1 MQNDNLIVTAP
12 SQSHSVDPGA
22 QLQPHRSSF
31 WMLTLGTLGVV
42 YGDIGTSPLYALK
55 ESLSAAAGG
64 GTVTR
69 EMVFGI
75 VSLILWALIFIVTI
89 KYVLFI
95 LRADNNGEGG
105 TLTLMA
111 LAQRAMGHN
120 ILVIALLGMVG
131 AALFYGDAIITP
143 AISVLSAVEGLKLAS
158 PAFEHYVLP
167 LSLVI
172 MIGLF
177 AVQSHG
183 TARVAAW
190 FGPITAV
197 WFALMALGG
206 ILHLADDPSIL
217 SAISP
222 TYGIAF
228 LATHGTPGLLALG
241 AVFLA
246 VTGAEALYADMGH
259 FGRRPIQTA
268 WLGFVLPCLALN
280 YLGQGALLLADPG
293 KIENPFFLL
302 YPEWALLP
310 MVAMATI
317 ATIIASQAVITGAFS
332 LTQQAIQLGLLP
344 RMEIRWTS
352 ETEKGQIY
360 VPKVNFLLLLAVLFL
375 VIMFRSSSALAHAYG
390 IAVTGTMVVT
400 AIMAFFVVW
409 RFWKWP
415 LWASVA
421 VIVPFLLV
429 DMIFLAANALKIP
442 QGGWMPLLVGALLVT
457 LMMTW
462 RRGTRILF
470 EKTRKVDVP
479 LLELIGMLEK
489 SQPHRVRG
497 TAVFMTSDPDTA
509 PAALLHNLKHN
520 KILHEQNVVLTVKTE
535 DAPRVADNER
545 VRIESLG
552 DSFWRATMS
561 FGYMEAPNIPRG
573 LALLRK
579 QGFKFDI
586 MTTSFF
592 VSRRSIRPSVH
603 GGMPFWQDKL
613 FISLAKSASD
623 ATDFFQ
629 IPTGRVVE
637 VGTQVTV

>member
-1 MQNDNLIVTAP
+1 
-12 SQSHSVDPGA
+12 
-22 QLQPHRSSF
+22 
-31 WMLTLGTLGVV
+31 
-42 YGDIGTSPLYALK
+42 
-55 ESLSAAAGG
+55 
-64 GTVTR
+64 
-69 EMVFGI
+69 MVFGI

-120 ILVIALLGMVG
+120 VLIITLLGMVG

-143 AISVLSAVEGLKLAS
+143 AISVLSAVEGLTVAS
-158 PAFEHYVLP
+158 PAFAHYVLP

-172 MIGLF
+172 LVGLF

-197 WFALMALGG
+197 WFVLMAVGG
-206 ILHLADDPSIL
+206 LVHIADDPSIL
-217 SAISP
+217 AAISP
-222 TYGIAF
+222 TYGVVF
-228 LATHGTPGLLALG
+228 LATHGTAGLFALG

-268 WLGFVLPCLALN
+268 WLGLVLPCLALN
-280 YLGQGALLLADPG
+280 YIGQGALLLADPA

-302 YPEWALLP
+302 YPDWALLP
-310 MVAMATI
+310 MVGMATI

-375 VIMFRSSSALAHAYG
+375 VITFKSSSALAHAYG
-390 IAVTGTMVVT
+390 IAVTGTMVVDRHHGVLRGL
-400 AIMAFFVVW
+400 AVLEMA
-409 RFWKWP
+409 
-415 LWASVA
+415 AVA
-421 VIVPFLLV
+421 VGGRHCPVPDRRHDLPGRQCPEDPAGRL
-429 DMIFLAANALKIP
+429 DAAA
-442 QGGWMPLLVGALLVT
+442 
-457 LMMTW
+457 
-462 RRGTRILF
+462 RRCAAGHADADVATRYAH
-470 EKTRKVDVP
+470 P
-479 LLELIGMLEK
+479 
-489 SQPHRVRG
+489 VRE
-497 TAVFMTSDPDTA
+497 DPKRRRAAARTHQHA
-509 PAALLHNLKHN
+509 GEEPAASGEGHGRVHDERPR
-520 KILHEQNVVLTVKTE
+520 HRPGGPAAQPQAQQDPAREERGADGKTE
-535 DAPRVADNER
+535 DAPRVADDKR
-545 VRIESLG
+545 VRIEHLG
-552 DSFWRATMS
+552 DVSGGRRMTLRLHGGAEHPTRSRAPAKA
-561 FGYMEAPNIPRG
+561 GLQVRHHGHIVLRLAPLDP
-573 LALLRK
+573 AL
-579 QGFKFDI
+579 G
-586 MTTSFF
+586 
-592 VSRRSIRPSVH
+592 H

-637 VGTQVTV
+637 VGTQVTI